1 MPLLPLFRLD
11 VAALRR
17 RHPPDY
23 PIERTLRNLERQG
36 STLVR
41 IAHVFATLMIVLF
54 SLGSLVALS
63 GDAVTEIVTS
73 LLHGGIPSIPKS
85 ISVVVSTLLVVCCDV
100 GLVYAAMV
108 IRALRTRGAATGY
121 GLHVAVLFSVSVIE
135 AGTYLYM
142 SARWEQPTGWA
153 WALIVARAA
162 AAPLLSVYLSMA
174 TQLPITSR
182 DILHQAELFQGIQL
196 VRDVLAVAAD
206 PTAPLADKME
216 LYEKS
221 AVMTAADRERLGDM
235 IAVVK
240 RRQVGQASHTSP
252 GGLASQHS
260 APVPTSDAQR
270 AGWVPTVASASLRA
284 SDEEREAPTN
294 SGNDMDD
301 VGGLLED
308 EQPPSLRYNGRRL
321 MDRLGVTR

>member
-1 MPLLPLFRLD
+1 MCLIHLD
-11 VAALRR
+11 LGAL
-17 RHPPDY
+17 RHPPAD
-23 PIERTLRNLERQG
+23 PIERTMRNLKRQG

-41 IAHVFATLMIVLF
+41 VAHVFATLMIVLF

-63 GDAVTEIVTS
+63 GDAVTEIVSS
-73 LLHGGIPSIPKS
+73 LLHGGIPSIPKA

-108 IRALRTRGAATGY
+108 IRALRTRGALDGY
-121 GLHVAVLFSVSVIE
+121 ALHVAVLVSVSVIE

-142 SARWEQPTGWA
+142 SARWEQPSGWA

-182 DILHQAELFQGIQL
+182 DILHQAELFQGVQL

-221 AVMTAADRERLGDM
+221 AVMTLADRERLGEM

-240 RRQVGQASHTSP
+240 RRQLRHAASGSALSDHAP
-252 GGLASQHS
+252 ASS
-260 APVPTSDAQR
+260 APVWRPSATLETLTIGEPSGDRRVSTAGGDGTGVPNVANDDEKVDELLPMPTQR
-270 AGWVPTVASASLRA
+270 YSA
-284 SDEEREAPTN
+284 
-294 SGNDMDD
+294 
-301 VGGLLED
+301 
-308 EQPPSLRYNGRRL
+308 RRL
-321 MDRLGVTR
+321 MDRLEATR